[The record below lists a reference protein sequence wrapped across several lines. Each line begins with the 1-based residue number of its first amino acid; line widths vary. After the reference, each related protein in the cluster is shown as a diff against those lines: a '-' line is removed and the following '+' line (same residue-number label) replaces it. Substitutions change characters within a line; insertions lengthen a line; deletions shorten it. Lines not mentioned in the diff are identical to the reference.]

1 MTINTQELAKFMSS
15 KENFKFICDSP
26 NETEKKKRIEI
37 LKTQFEK
44 QSNFASF
51 AFAAVEDSG
60 NPDNAFFDDEANG
73 YPQYDG
79 VQKVRRIVEDARA
92 KSDAVA
98 YAEARNKA
106 IRAGRERA
114 KKNLSKPFEYNQH
127 GTK

>member
-1 MTINTQELAKFMSS
+1 MINIQELAKFMSS
-15 KENFKFICDSP
+15 KENFKFVNDAP
-26 NETEKKKRIEI
+26 NDLEKKKRIEI
-37 LKTQFEK
+37 LKAQFEK

-51 AFAAVEDSG
+51 AFAATEDIG
-60 NPDNAFFDDEANG
+60 NPSNAFFDDEASG

-79 VQKVRRIVEDARA
+79 VQKVRRVVEDARA
-92 KSDAVA
+92 KQDAVA
-98 YAEARNKA
+98 YADARNKV